1 MPRWIPNFL
10 TVVRLILVPIV
21 IRAILAGRVGEALAL
36 FVAAAVTDV
45 LDGAIARAFQIT
57 SPFGAYLDPVADKAL
72 LSGVFV
78 ALAVTGNIPLWLVVI
93 IFGRDLY
100 LLFGAGLLYWLGR
113 QKKFPPS
120 WWGKASTFV
129 QIVTSVAWMVR
140 SMHHAT
146 VLNAISYA
154 LLWPCAAFTIWSGVH
169 YTWRGVQA
177 AQAH

>member
-1 MPRWIPNFL
+1 MPRWIPNLL
-10 TVVRLILVPIV
+10 TVVRLILVPFV
-21 IRAILAGRVGEALAL
+21 IRAILAERPAEALAL
-36 FVAAAVTDV
+36 FAVAAVTDV

-72 LSGVFV
+72 LSGVFL
-78 ALAVTGNIPLWLVVI
+78 ALAVAGNIPWWLVVI

-100 LLFGAGLLYWLGR
+100 LLFGAGLLFWLAR

-129 QIVTSVAWMVR
+129 QIVTSVTWMVR

-146 VLNAISYA
+146 VLDAISYS
-154 LLWPCAAFTIWSGVH
+154 LLWPCAALTIWSGVH

-177 AQAH
+177 ARTD

>member
-10 TVVRLILVPIV
+10 TVVRLILVPVV
-21 IRAILAGRVGEALAL
+21 IRAILAGRVGQALAL

-113 QKKFPPS
+113 QKKFP
-120 WWGKASTFV
+120 
-129 QIVTSVAWMVR
+129 
-140 SMHHAT
+140 
-146 VLNAISYA
+146 
-154 LLWPCAAFTIWSGVH
+154 
-169 YTWRGVQA
+169 
-177 AQAH
+177 